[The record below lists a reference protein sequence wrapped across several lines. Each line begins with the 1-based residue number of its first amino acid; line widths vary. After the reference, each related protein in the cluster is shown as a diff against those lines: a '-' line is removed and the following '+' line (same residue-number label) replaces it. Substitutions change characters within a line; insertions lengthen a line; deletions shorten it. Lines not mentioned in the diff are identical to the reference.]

1 MSRPVNRPPNRP
13 LAGPLNK
20 PAEPAASDRS
30 PQPHART
37 GEEGSGTVWVAVW
50 SLLPVCLAMVMLAY
64 GAAVATRHRAA
75 AAADSAALSAAYQ
88 ASVGG
93 QGNNPC
99 AVARQVAAEHGASL
113 TACSLNAEFADVVAE
128 SRPPLLLR
136 PFGTARVAARAG
148 PR

>member
-1 MSRPVNRPPNRP
+1 MRRP
-13 LAGPLNK
+13 AGPAL
-20 PAEPAASDRS
+20 SGRS
-30 PQPHART
+30 WDVRH
-37 GEEGSGTVWVAVW
+37 GEEGSATVWVAVW

-75 AAADSAALSAAYQ
+75 AAADSAALSAAIH
-88 ASVGG
+88 AAVG
-93 QGNNPC
+93 QGNAC
-99 AVARQVAAEHGASL
+99 AEARRTAEEQGASL
-113 TACSLNAEFADVVAE
+113 VTCVLRAEFADVVAE